1 MQIMARE
8 KCGLLAGPCTKLS
21 ADKDYQCL
29 SFSVMSGRLTLAVVN
44 GLECAVSNVTS
55 ESASL

>member
-1 MQIMARE
+1 
-8 KCGLLAGPCTKLS
+8 
-21 ADKDYQCL
+21 
-29 SFSVMSGRLTLAVVN
+29 MSGRLTLAVVN